1 MRFSKRIIIT
11 CIVSIYLY
19 VIANFVLKFITGSTM
34 DDSTTLSWFG
44 FFGGE
49 LLLSCIVK
57 VIKVKKAKTEVE
69 TETENEDI

>member
-1 MRFSKRIIIT
+1 MRFSKRIIVT

-19 VIANFVLKFITGSTM
+19 VITNFILKFITGETM
-34 DDSTTLSWFG
+34 DEFTTLGWFG

-57 VIKVKKAKTEVE
+57 VIKVKKTSTESE
-69 TETENEDI
+69 E

>member
-1 MRFSKRIIIT
+1 MYMRFSKRIIIT

-19 VIANFVLKFITGSTM
+19 VIANFVLNFTVHTTM
-34 DDSTTLSWFG
+34 DEATTVGWFG

-57 VIKVKKAKTEVE
+57 VIKVKKSKV
-69 TETENEDI
+69 ETENETS

>member
-11 CIVSIYLY
+11 CIISIYLY
-19 VIANFVLKFITGSTM
+19 VIANYMLKFTTGTTM
-34 DDSTTLSWFG
+34 DKATTVGWFG

-57 VIKVKKAKTEVE
+57 VMKVKKSKV
-69 TETENEDI
+69 ETENEDVEN

>member
-1 MRFSKRIIIT
+1 MRFLKRIIVT

-19 VIANFVLKFITGSTM
+19 VIANFIMKFMTGTTM
-34 DDSTTLSWFG
+34 DEFTTLGWFG

-57 VIKVKKAKTEVE
+57 VTKVKKTK
-69 TETENEDI
+69 NESEE

>member
-19 VIANFVLKFITGSTM
+19 VIANYVLNFTVHTTM
-34 DDSTTLSWFG
+34 DEATTVGWFG

-57 VIKVKKAKTEVE
+57 VIKVKKSK
-69 TETENEDI
+69 TETENEEV

>member
-19 VIANFVLKFITGSTM
+19 VIANFVLNFTTHTTM
-34 DDSTTLSWFG
+34 DEYTTVGWFG

-57 VIKVKKAKTEVE
+57 VIKVKNKQ
-69 TETENEDI
+69 NESEDV